1 MACSRPLRAMVAAV
15 TAGAV
20 FATSLPVPA
29 QARMMS
35 TDDVLA
41 QHSVG
46 SDRERVT
53 AFLQRED
60 VRQQMSAMGV
70 SADEATQR
78 VAALSDQ
85 EIARIAGQIPDQP
98 AGGDALGVIIG
109 AALLIFI
116 VLLITDIAGLT
127 KVFPWT
133 RSVR

>member
-1 MACSRPLRAMVAAV
+1 MACSRPLRAVVAAV
-15 TAGAV
+15 TAGAI

-35 TDDVLA
+35 TDSVLA
-41 QHSVG
+41 QHSA
-46 SDRERVT
+46 SADRDRVH
-53 AFLQRED
+53 AFLARED
-60 VRQQMSAMGV
+60 VRQQMSSMGV
-70 SADEATQR
+70 SADEASQR

-85 EIARIAGQIPDQP
+85 EIARIAGQIPNEP
-98 AGGDALGVIIG
+98 AGGDALGIIIG
-109 AALLIFI
+109 TALLIFI

>member
-1 MACSRPLRAMVAAV
+1 MASSRPLRAIVAAM
-15 TAGAV
+15 TAGAI
-20 FATSLPVPA
+20 FATSLPVPV

-35 TDDVLA
+35 TDEVLA
-41 QHSVG
+41 QTRASA
-46 SDRERVT
+46 DRERVT
-53 AFLQRED
+53 SFLQRED
-60 VRQQMSAMGV
+60 VRQQMAALGV
-70 SADEATQR
+70 SADEAAQR

-109 AALLIFI
+109 AVLLVFI
-116 VLLITDIAGLT
+116 ILLITDIAGLT